1 MKDEREGKIIIKFA
15 ATTRKT
21 YGYIAQKDGH
31 EIKDSEFIKEKGVRK
46 SEFKELTFHDFDN
59 VVTI

>member
-31 EIKDSEFIKEKGVRK
+31 EIKDS
-46 SEFKELTFHDFDN
+46 SL
-59 VVTI
+59 